1 MYRIFIV
8 EDDAAIAGVIRRHL
22 EGWGYTVRC
31 AERFDDV
38 LSEFAAF
45 DPHLVLLDISLPFF
59 NGYHW
64 CQEIR
69 RVSKAPILFLTSASD
84 NVNVVMAM
92 QLGGDDLLAKPF
104 DLQVLSAKV
113 QALLRRAYDFGPS
126 SHLLSC
132 GAAVLNVSD
141 GTLDAHGQRVEL
153 TRNECRILQLLLEHK
168 GEIVSRDALMTRL
181 WESDSFVDENTLT
194 VNIARLRRKLEAAG
208 LPDFIRTRKDIWW
221 RGDGMLTAYLKR
233 QWKLLL
239 LLAGAVA
246 VFAAVFALYSLPV
259 EAVAY
264 AGLLC
269 LMLGLVLFALG
280 YSAFLRRHRELEGLL
295 RKVHES
301 VLPLPPPR
309 GVLEADYQA
318 LLRAVCADRVRLAAE
333 NRDRLEDMTDYYTLW
348 AHQIKTPIA
357 AARLLLQE
365 DPGAV
370 GTEVEV
376 ELLKIEQYVDMVL
389 GYLRLDSEST
399 DYVLRDTDL
408 DGLLR
413 QAVRKFARMFILKKI
428 TLDFRETGRTVLTDG
443 KWLSFVVEQV
453 LSNALKYT
461 PAGGRIR
468 IYGDGET
475 LVIADSGIGIRP
487 EDLPRVFEK
496 GFTGYNGREDKKS
509 TGIGLY
515 LCRRVMDRLNHGIS
529 IVSRPGQGTLVRL
542 DLSRGRR
549 VVE

>member
-1 MYRIFIV
+1 MV
-8 EDDAAIAGVIRRHL
+8 
-22 EGWGYTVRC
+22 
-31 AERFDDV
+31 
-38 LSEFAAF
+38 
-45 DPHLVLLDISLPFF
+45 
-59 NGYHW
+59 
-64 CQEIR
+64 
-69 RVSKAPILFLTSASD
+69 FL
-84 NVNVVMAM
+84 
-92 QLGGDDLLAKPF
+92 
-104 DLQVLSAKV
+104 
-113 QALLRRAYDFGPS
+113 
-126 SHLLSC
+126 
-132 GAAVLNVSD
+132 
-141 GTLDAHGQRVEL
+141 
-153 TRNECRILQLLLEHK
+153 
-168 GEIVSRDALMTRL
+168 
-181 WESDSFVDENTLT
+181 
-194 VNIARLRRKLEAAG
+194 
-208 LPDFIRTRKDIWW
+208 
-221 RGDGMLTAYLKR
+221 AYLKR

-239 LLAGAVA
+239 LLIGIAA
-246 VFAAVFALYSLPV
+246 VFAAVFSLYDLPA
-259 EAVAY
+259 EAVGYGTA
-264 AGLLC
+264 LC
-269 LMLGLVLFALG
+269 LVLGALLFALG
-280 YSAFLRRHRELEGLL
+280 YWRFRSRHRELQRLL
-295 RKVHES
+295 DRAEEP
-301 VLPLPPPR
+301 VLPLPPA
-309 GVLEADYQA
+309 GDLLEADYQA
-318 LLRAVCADRVRLAAE
+318 LLTAVAAHRTRLLARE
-333 NRDRLEDMTDYYTLW
+333 RDKLEDMTDYYTLW
-348 AHQIKTPIA
+348 AHQIKTPMA
-357 AARLLLQE
+357 AAGLLLQE
-365 DPGAV
+365 DPPPRERLEA
-370 GTEVEV
+370 
-376 ELLKIEQYVDMVL
+376 ELIKIGQYVDMVL

>member
-1 MYRIFIV
+1 
-8 EDDAAIAGVIRRHL
+8 
-22 EGWGYTVRC
+22 
-31 AERFDDV
+31 
-38 LSEFAAF
+38 
-45 DPHLVLLDISLPFF
+45 
-59 NGYHW
+59 
-64 CQEIR
+64 
-69 RVSKAPILFLTSASD
+69 
-84 NVNVVMAM
+84 
-92 QLGGDDLLAKPF
+92 
-104 DLQVLSAKV
+104 
-113 QALLRRAYDFGPS
+113 
-126 SHLLSC
+126 
-132 GAAVLNVSD
+132 
-141 GTLDAHGQRVEL
+141 
-153 TRNECRILQLLLEHK
+153 
-168 GEIVSRDALMTRL
+168 
-181 WESDSFVDENTLT
+181 
-194 VNIARLRRKLEAAG
+194 
-208 LPDFIRTRKDIWW
+208 
-221 RGDGMLTAYLKR
+221 MLTAYLKR

-475 LVIADSGIGIRP
+475 LVIADSGMEEILILTGESRAQSDVEYIGEACKLARKYF
-487 EDLPRVFEK
+487 RMV
-496 GFTGYNGREDKKS
+496 
-509 TGIGLY
+509 GLE